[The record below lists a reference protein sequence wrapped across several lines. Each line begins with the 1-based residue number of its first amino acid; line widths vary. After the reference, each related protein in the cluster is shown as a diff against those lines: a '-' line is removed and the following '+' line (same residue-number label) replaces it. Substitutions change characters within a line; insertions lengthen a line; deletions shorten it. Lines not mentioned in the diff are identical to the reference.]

1 MDAKA
6 VAMERQLYRLENFV
20 DVGYALVVVLIVF
33 NLPAAKNWAD
43 QGLETYIQVSLDAIA
58 LPALVIVIVLVY
70 WMQNNNL
77 LGKLAATDNVHSSLS
92 ILQVFV
98 VLLFLYLQ
106 DVMLVFP
113 DEAMP
118 LAVMSGLAVLLG
130 SLAAG
135 SWWYASH
142 QRKLLLPFVGDMEV
156 RKLQLGVLAE
166 PITALITLPFAFVS
180 SLAWNLSWLCYLPV
194 AMLLKR
200 R

>member
-1 MDAKA
+1 
-6 VAMERQLYRLENFV
+6 MERQLYRLENFV
-20 DVGYALVVVLIVF
+20 GVGYAMVIVLIVF
-33 NLPAAKNWAD
+33 SLPAARDWAD

-58 LPALVIVIVLVY
+58 LPALVIVIVLIY
-70 WMQNNNL
+70 WMQNNTL

-130 SLAAG
+130 SLAAA

-142 QRKLLLPFVGDMEV
+142 HRRLLLPSVGDLEV

-180 SLAWNLSWLCYLPV
+180 SLAWNVSWLAYLPV
-194 AMLLKR
+194 AVLLKR
-200 R
+200 K